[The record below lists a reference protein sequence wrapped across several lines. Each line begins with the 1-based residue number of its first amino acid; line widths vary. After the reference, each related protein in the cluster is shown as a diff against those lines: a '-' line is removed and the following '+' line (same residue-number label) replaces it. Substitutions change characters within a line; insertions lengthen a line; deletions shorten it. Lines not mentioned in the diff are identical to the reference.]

1 MTYKTLDE
9 LFFEKEAALLAKTKA
24 EIAREDAEWAAL
36 PPDQKLAII
45 AEREARYADT
55 PDDDD
60 QDEDDE
66 EDEDDETA

>member
-9 LFFEKEAALLAKTKA
+9 LLADEETALLVKTKA

-36 PPDQKLAII
+36 PPDRKLAII

-55 PDDDD
+55 PDDD
-60 QDEDDE
+60 E

>member
-1 MTYKTLDE
+1 MTCKTLDE
-9 LFFEKEAALLAKTKA
+9 LLAEEEAALLAKAKA

-66 EDEDDETA
+66 EDEDDEPA